1 MKLGKIMLRLEVRKI
16 LLYSIAFDRYRELEL
31 GRENR

>member
-16 LLYSIAFDRYRELEL
+16 LLYFIAFDRYRELVL
-31 GRENR
+31 GRETR